1 MVIEVVDN
9 TAARR
14 FETTVGGLLC
24 VLEYRIDGNTLVLR
38 HTEVPDALAGH
49 GIAGALAKFALDSAR
64 ERGMDVVPNCAYVAA
79 WIKRHPAYADLVRA
93 GS

>member
-9 TAARR
+9 VAAQR
-14 FETTVGGLLC
+14 FETTVDGLLC
-24 VLEYRIDGNTLVLR
+24 VLEYRIDGRTLLLQ
-38 HTEVPDALAGH
+38 HTEVPAELSGH
-49 GIAGALAKFALDSAR
+49 GIAAALARFALDSAR

>member
-9 TAARR
+9 TVAQR
-14 FETTVGGLLC
+14 FETTVDGQLC

-38 HTEVPDALAGH
+38 HTEVPAALSGRGIAAALAQ
-49 GIAGALAKFALDSAR
+49 FALDSAR
-64 ERGMDVVPNCAYVAA
+64 ERGMDVVPKCDYVAA
-79 WIKRHPAYADLVRA
+79 WISRHPAYAGLVRN

>member
-1 MVIEVVDN
+1 MVITVVDN
-9 TAARR
+9 TAAQR
-14 FETTVGGLLC
+14 FETTVDGLLC
-24 VLEYRIDGNTLVLR
+24 VLECRIDGNTLLLQ
-38 HTEVPDALAGH
+38 HTEVPDALSGH
-49 GIAGALAKFALDSAR
+49 GIAAALAKFALDSAR